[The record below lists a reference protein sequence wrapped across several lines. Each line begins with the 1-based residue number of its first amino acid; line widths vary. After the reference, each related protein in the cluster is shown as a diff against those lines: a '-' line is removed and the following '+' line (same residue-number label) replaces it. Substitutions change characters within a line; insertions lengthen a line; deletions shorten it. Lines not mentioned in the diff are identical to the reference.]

1 MSSICT
7 PVSTDDPPTFETLLA
22 ELYRRSIRLH
32 YLSQR
37 PPSDLSGGATE
48 HEPWLCCVANEY
60 GNGWSRG
67 PTALAAISA
76 ALSAYVLYPRPE
88 NLTIVRRAVAAE
100 PRIARRATA
109 EDLDLL

>member
-1 MSSICT
+1 M
-7 PVSTDDPPTFETLLA
+7 STDDYPTLEALLA
-22 ELYRRSIRLH
+22 ELFRRSIRLH

-37 PPSDLSGGATE
+37 SPSDLSGGATE
-48 HEPWLCCVANEY
+48 REPWLCCVANEY

-67 PTALAAISA
+67 HTAVAAIAA
-76 ALSAYVLYPRPE
+76 ALDAYVLYPRPE

-100 PRIARRATA
+100 PRIARRATT